1 LSNHCLLMKGPAG
14 FALLA
19 ILILA
24 ILFGFSGHSVNVLLQ
39 RACQLTAWSDS
50 CHFASN
56 SSASVSNS
64 TSPSI
69 STSTSL

>member
-1 LSNHCLLMKGPAG
+1 MKGVAG

-19 ILILA
+19 ILILVF
-24 ILFGFSGHSVNVLLQ
+24 LFGFSRQSVSALLQ
-39 RACQLTAWSDS
+39 HACQLTTWSDS
-50 CHFASN
+50 CHFVSN

-64 TSPSI
+64 TSPST